1 MRPEFL
7 LPETTVRDAGATPV
21 IDLRE
26 ERGGML
32 FLTLGISRI
41 VERESIEIGIWGS
54 ADGTDWGRTPLLS
67 YPQKSYCGV
76 YQMPLD
82 LTRRPD
88 VKYLRARWDVSRW
101 SGAHG
106 QPLFTVYLLL
116 ETTDRQLAAASA

>member
-1 MRPEFL
+1 MYPEFL
-7 LPETTVRDAGATPV
+7 LPETTVRDAGTSPA

-32 FLTLGISRI
+32 FLTLGINRI

-54 ADGTDWGRTPLLS
+54 ADGTDWGKSPLLS
-67 YPQKSYCGV
+67 FPKKFYCGS

-82 LTRRPD
+82 LTRRQD
-88 VKYLRARWDVSRW
+88 IRYLCAKWDVSRW
-101 SGAHG
+101 SGVSG

>member
-7 LPETTVRDAGATPV
+7 LPETTVRDAGTSPA

-41 VERESIEIGIWGS
+41 VERESIEIAIWGS

-67 YPQKSYCGV
+67 FPQKSYCGT

-82 LTRRPD
+82 LTRRRD
-88 VKYLRARWDVSRW
+88 VNYLRARWDVSRW

-106 QPLFTVYLLL
+106 LPLFTVYLLI

>member
-7 LPETTVRDAGATPV
+7 LPETTVRDAGTSPA

-32 FLTLGISRI
+32 FLTLGINRI

-54 ADGTDWGRTPLLS
+54 PDGTDWGRTPVLS

-82 LTRRPD
+82 LSRRPD
-88 VKYLRARWDVSRW
+88 VKFLRARWDVSRW
-101 SGAHG
+101 SGAYG

>member
-1 MRPEFL
+1 MYPEFL
-7 LPETTVRDAGATPV
+7 FAETTVRDAGTSPA

-32 FLTLGISRI
+32 FLTLGINRI
-41 VERESIEIGIWGS
+41 VERESIEIDIWGS
-54 ADGTDWGRTPLLS
+54 TDGTDWGRAPLLS
-67 YPQKSYCGV
+67 YPKKFYCGI

-88 VKYLRARWDVSRW
+88 IRYLRAKWGVSRW
-101 SGAHG
+101 SGISG
-106 QPLFTVYLLL
+106 QPLFTVYLML

>member
-1 MRPEFL
+1 MYPEFL
-7 LPETTVRDAGATPV
+7 LPETTVRDAGTSPA

-32 FLTLGISRI
+32 FLTLGITRI
-41 VERESIEIGIWGS
+41 VEKESIEISIWGS
-54 ADGTDWGRTPLLS
+54 ADGVDWGRVPLLA
-67 YPQKSYCGV
+67 YPQKFYCGV
-76 YQMPLD
+76 YQMPVD

-88 VKYLRARWDVSRW
+88 VKYLRAGWEVSRW
-101 SGAHG
+101 SGVPG